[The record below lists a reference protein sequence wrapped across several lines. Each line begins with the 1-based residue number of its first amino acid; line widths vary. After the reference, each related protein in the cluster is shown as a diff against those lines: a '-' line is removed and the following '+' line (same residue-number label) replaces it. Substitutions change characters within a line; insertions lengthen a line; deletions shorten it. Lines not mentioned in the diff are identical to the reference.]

1 MLGRKLWVVAIF
13 LISAFLTMAIILL
26 VFYTTFLKNTT
37 ADWVGWTVLGCS
49 IIFGVILGLVMTKL
63 QRVGAAI
70 IAGWGGFVL
79 GILLNESVLYLV

>member
-79 GILLNESVLYLV
+79 GILLNETVLYLV

>member
-1 MLGRKLWVVAIF
+1 
-13 LISAFLTMAIILL
+13 MAIILL